1 MYLHYVHYSAIHLR
15 FVYLLGVIARV
26 RVRDRVL
33 PPLTGMYIDL
43 CSMKNMSDS
52 LLCIWMCSTHC
63 GTPTDIFL
71 TRKFALVV
79 EILPVQV

>member
-1 MYLHYVHYSAIHLR
+1 MDR
-15 FVYLLGVIARV
+15 EDARV
-26 RVRDRVL
+26 RVRDRVM

-43 CSMKNMSDS
+43 CSMKNMSDT
-52 LLCIWMCSTHC
+52 LLCIWMCNTHC

-71 TRKFALVV
+71 TQKFALVV